1 MQQEQ
6 ELKIKQDTL
15 TPAGANGQQEQEL
28 QVKTEAAEG
37 QGEGQEENEKVEL
50 FLSSV
55 KSKETKEKYS
65 SYLKKYIEI
74 TGLDEKNFYHETNAR
89 LIERQ
94 IIDFVNRMKKKGMSY
109 TAIKNYTTAVFSFY
123 KINDIVLNTHK
134 IAKFMPENRKVKNDR
149 AYTHEEIAKLL
160 EIADERSRV
169 IILLLASSGMRVGA
183 ITSLKIRNLDANHN
197 FNKITI
203 YENTGEQYFSFITPE
218 CKKAVDAYLD
228 MRRRYGEKINSESPL
243 IREQFDVRNPFAI
256 SKPRTVSSE
265 GLQWILRDLATRYNV
280 ISNRDIP
287 IAHGF
292 RYFWMTQAVN
302 SELNPEIK
310 EMLLGHKI
318 GLASAYYRPTP
329 DKMYAEYEKGIDNF
343 TIDPA
348 NKLQRKL
355 DILGVEKTDYEKL
368 DAKIDAL
375 ARKFYEN
382 NVTVGAPEGEPGA
395 RPMTE
400 KEIQQELYHNRMKRK
415 LRRQSEKRLIAELE
429 KEKEK

>member
-1 MQQEQ
+1 M
-6 ELKIKQDTL
+6 
-15 TPAGANGQQEQEL
+15 EL
-28 QVKTEAAEG
+28 QGISEDKFV
-37 QGEGQEENEKVEL
+37 NETDPRVI
-50 FLSSV
+50 
-55 KSKETKEKYS
+55 EK
-65 SYLKKYIEI
+65 
-74 TGLDEKNFYHETNAR
+74 
-89 LIERQ
+89 Q
-94 IIDFVNRMKKKGMSY
+94 IIHFVNKMKKKGMSY

-123 KINDIVLNTHK
+123 SINDIVLNTHK

-149 AYTHEEIAKLL
+149 GYSHKEISKML
-160 EIADERSRV
+160 EFADVRSRV

-183 ITSLKIRNLDANHN
+183 ITSLKIRNLDLDGKEHY
-197 FNKITI
+197 KITI
-203 YENTGEQYFSFITPE
+203 YEKSPEQYVSFITPE
-218 CKKAVDAYLD
+218 CKRAIDAYLD
-228 MRRRYGEKINSESPL
+228 MRKRYGEELTPDSVL
-243 IREQFDVRNPFAI
+243 VREQFDIRNPFAI
-256 SKPRTVSSE
+256 KSPKTVSSE
-265 GLQWILRDLATRYNV
+265 GLQWILRDLASRYNV
-280 ISNRDIP
+280 ISNRAVP
-287 IAHGF
+287 VAHGY
-292 RYFWMTQAVN
+292 RYWWMGQAVKSKMN
-302 SELNPEIK
+302 AEQR

-318 GLASAYYRPTP
+318 GLTSAYYRP
-329 DKMYAEYEKGIDNF
+329 DVDEMYAEYEKAIDNL

-355 DILGVEKTDYEKL
+355 DVLEVEKTDYEKL